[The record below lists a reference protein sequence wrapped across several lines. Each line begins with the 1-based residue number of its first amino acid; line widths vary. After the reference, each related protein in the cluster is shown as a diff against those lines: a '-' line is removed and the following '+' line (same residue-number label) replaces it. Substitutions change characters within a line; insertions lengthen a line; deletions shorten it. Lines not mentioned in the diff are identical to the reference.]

1 MMDIGADWPA
11 FALLGA
17 GHGINPAMGWLF
29 AVALAMQE
37 RQGSRVWKAIGP
49 LALGHLIAVAA
60 ALAVGA
66 AVEGLVAPGLWRY
79 GVAGLLVG
87 FGALRLLRPRHP
99 SYGGMRVRSG
109 QLVVWSALMAT
120 AHGAGLMLLPFTGDP
135 RGASAVVPVGQVAH
149 AGLGHGGITM
159 DGALT
164 GSLVHTASYLTV
176 TALIAA
182 VVYHKAGVGF
192 LRRAWVNL
200 DVIWAGA
207 LIVTGVFAAL

>member
-1 MMDIGADWPA
+1 MDIGADWPA

-49 LALGHLIAVAA
+49 LALGHLIAVGA

-66 AVEGLVAPGLWRY
+66 AVEGLVAPDLWRY

-87 FGALRLLRPRHP
+87 FGGLRLLRPRHP
-99 SYGGMRVRSG
+99 SYGGMRVGSG

-120 AHGAGLMLLPFTGDP
+120 AHGAGLMLLPFSAGSGLPGDM
-135 RGASAVVPVGQVAH
+135 PVGHVTH
-149 AGLGHGGITM
+149 AGLGHGSTM

-164 GSLVHTASYLTV
+164 ASLVHTVSYLAV

-182 VVYHKAGVGF
+182 VVYHRAGVGF

-200 DVIWAGA
+200 DLIWAGA

>member
-1 MMDIGADWPA
+1 MDWPA

-49 LALGHLIAVAA
+49 LALGHLIAVGA
-60 ALAVGA
+60 ALAA
-66 AVEGLVAPGLWRY
+66 ASALEGLVPPGVWRY
-79 GVAGLLVG
+79 GTAGMLVG
-87 FGALRLLRPRHP
+87 FGVLRLLRPRHP
-99 SYGGMRVRSG
+99 RYGGMRVGPG

-120 AHGAGLMLLPFTGDP
+120 AHGAGLMLLPFSAGAG
-135 RGASAVVPVGQVAH
+135 RGLTAAAPVGHVTH
-149 AGLGHGGITM
+149 AGLGHGRVL

-164 GSLVHTASYLTV
+164 ASLVHTASYLTV
-176 TALIAA
+176 TLLIAA

-200 DVIWAGA
+200 DLIWAGA
-207 LIVTGVFAAL
+207 LIATGVFAAL

>member
-1 MMDIGADWPA
+1 MTTGADWPA

-49 LALGHLIAVAA
+49 LALGHLLAVGV

-66 AVEGLVAPGLWRY
+66 VLKGLVPPDIWRY

-87 FGALRLLRPRHP
+87 FGGLRLLRPRHP
-99 SYGGMRVRSG
+99 SYGGMRVGSG

-120 AHGAGLMLLPFTGDP
+120 AHGAGLMLLPF
-135 RGASAVVPVGQVAH
+135 SAGSDSPVAVRAGHVTH
-149 AGLGHGGITM
+149 AGLGHGGTM

-164 GSLVHTASYLTV
+164 GALVHTASYLAV

>member
-1 MMDIGADWPA
+1 MTTGADWPA

-49 LALGHLIAVAA
+49 LALGHL
-60 ALAVGA
+60 LAVGVA
-66 AVEGLVAPGLWRY
+66 LVVGAVLEGLVPPALWRY

-87 FGALRLLRPRHP
+87 FGGVRLLRPRHP
-99 SYGGMRVRSG
+99 SYGGMRVGSG

-120 AHGAGLMLLPFTGDP
+120 AHGAGLMLLPFSTGAGSGSS
-135 RGASAVVPVGQVAH
+135 GAAPLGHVTH
-149 AGLGHGGITM
+149 AGLGHGGTM

-164 GSLVHTASYLTV
+164 GSLVHTASYLVV

>member
-1 MMDIGADWPA
+1 MAPGADWPA

-37 RQGSRVWKAIGP
+37 RQGTRVWKAMGP
-49 LALGHLIAVAA
+49 LALGHFLAVGVV
-60 ALAVGA
+60 LAVGA
-66 AVEGLVAPGLWRY
+66 VLEGLVPPAIWRY

-87 FGALRLLRPRHP
+87 FGGLRLLRPRHP
-99 SYGGMRVRSG
+99 SYGGMRVGSG

-120 AHGAGLMLLPFTGDP
+120 AHGAGLMLLPF
-135 RGASAVVPVGQVAH
+135 SAGSDSPVAARVGHVTH
-149 AGLGHGGITM
+149 AGLGHGGTM
-159 DGALT
+159 DGALM
-164 GSLVHTASYLTV
+164 GSLVHTASYLAV

>member
-1 MMDIGADWPA
+1 MDWPA

-37 RQGSRVWKAIGP
+37 RQSVRVWKAIGL
-49 LALGHLIAVAA
+49 LAAGHLIAVGAT
-60 ALAVGA
+60 LAVGA
-66 AVEGLVAPGLWRY
+66 ALEGLLPPDIWRY
-79 GVAGLLVG
+79 GTAVVLVG

-99 SYGGMRVRSG
+99 RYGGMRVGPG

-120 AHGAGLMLLPFTGDP
+120 AHGAGLMLLPFRTGAA
-135 RGASAVVPVGQVAH
+135 RGLTSAAPAGHVTH
-149 AGLGHGGITM
+149 AGLGHGSTL

-164 GSLVHTASYLTV
+164 ASLVHTGSYLV
-176 TALIAA
+176 VAALIAA
-182 VVYHKAGVGF
+182 VVYHRAGVGF

-207 LIVTGVFAAL
+207 LILTGLFAAL

>member
-1 MMDIGADWPA
+1 MATGMDWPA

-49 LALGHLIAVAA
+49 LALGHL
-60 ALAVGA
+60 LAVGA
-66 AVEGLVAPGLWRY
+66 ALAMGGVLQGLVPPGFWRA
-79 GVAGLLVG
+79 GVAALLVA

-99 SYGGMRVRSG
+99 SYGGMRIGSA
-109 QLVVWSALMAT
+109 QLVIWSALMAT
-120 AHGAGLMLLPFTGDP
+120 AHGAGLMLLPFSMGAGTGSP
-135 RGASAVVPVGQVAH
+135 HTALSGHATH
-149 AGLGHGGITM
+149 AGLGHGSTM
-159 DGALT
+159 DGVLM
-164 GSLVHTASYLTV
+164 GSLVHTASYLGV
-176 TALIAA
+176 TTLIAA

-200 DVIWAGA
+200 DVIWAAA

>member
-1 MMDIGADWPA
+1 MDIGADWPA

-49 LALGHLIAVAA
+49 LALGHLIAVGA

-66 AVEGLVAPGLWRY
+66 AVEGLVAPDLWRY

-87 FGALRLLRPRHP
+87 FGGLRLLRPRHP
-99 SYGGMRVRSG
+99 SYGGMRVGSG

-120 AHGAGLMLLPFTGDP
+120 AHGAGLMLLPFSAGSGLSGDM
-135 RGASAVVPVGQVAH
+135 PVGHVTH
-149 AGLGHGGITM
+149 AGLGHGSTM

-164 GSLVHTASYLTV
+164 ASLVHTVSYLAV

-182 VVYHKAGVGF
+182 VVYHRAGVGF

-200 DVIWAGA
+200 DLIWAGA